1 MELQTKANSVMSD
14 EKIATSRRSFDD
26 YHKEK
31 KQFGYCIFK
40 KSCYNEAS
48 GRMRI
53 ILLLRF

>member
-53 ILLLRF
+53 ILY